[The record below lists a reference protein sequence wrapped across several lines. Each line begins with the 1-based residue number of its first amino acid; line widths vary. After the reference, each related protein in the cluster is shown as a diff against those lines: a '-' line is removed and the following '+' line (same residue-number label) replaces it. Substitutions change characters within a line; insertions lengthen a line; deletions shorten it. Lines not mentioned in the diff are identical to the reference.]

1 MKKCGYVAL
10 LFELKY
16 ISVYNRNMKG
26 SAFMDPI
33 QKISVNYNSL
43 TFTEKKTCNL
53 IVKNPEIVI
62 DNPIA
67 EAAEIYGVSPSSILR
82 LAKKLE
88 YKGYSEFRYALE
100 AFKDKEEKGYTENT
114 TANKVIHTYQHTLE
128 DMPSFIEEEKLI
140 ELVKLMHQYR
150 LRTVGIGNSSLPAK
164 QLVYSLYAEGK
175 WAECISDTVRINFIE
190 DSITEEDFIIVFSVS
205 GKSISSGIIESWRKK
220 GTKVVMITA
229 NPQAETRHAYDLVF
243 VVPSLP
249 LTVLQ
254 KDATPKYLENR
265 SIFYIFIDIIMSY
278 YLIYKNS

>member
-1 MKKCGYVAL
+1 
-10 LFELKY
+10 
-16 ISVYNRNMKG
+16 
-26 SAFMDPI
+26 MDPI

-43 TFTEKKTCNL
+43 TFTERKTCNL

-67 EAAEIYGVSPSSILR
+67 EAADIYGVSPSSILR

-100 AFKDKEEKGYTENT
+100 AFKNKEERNSTENT
-114 TANKVIHTYQHTLE
+114 MANKVIHTYQNALV

-140 ELVKLMHQYR
+140 EFVKLISQYQ

-164 QLVYSLYAEGK
+164 QLVYSLYSEGK
-175 WAECISDTVRINFIE
+175 WAECISDTVRIKFIE
-190 DSITEEDFIIVFSVS
+190 NSITERDLIIVFSVS
-205 GKSISSGIIESWRKK
+205 GKTISSSHIKEWRKK
-220 GTKVVMITA
+220 RAKVVLITA
-229 NPQAETRHAYDLVF
+229 NPQAETRHAYDNVF

-254 KDATPKYLENR
+254 KDSTPKYLDNR